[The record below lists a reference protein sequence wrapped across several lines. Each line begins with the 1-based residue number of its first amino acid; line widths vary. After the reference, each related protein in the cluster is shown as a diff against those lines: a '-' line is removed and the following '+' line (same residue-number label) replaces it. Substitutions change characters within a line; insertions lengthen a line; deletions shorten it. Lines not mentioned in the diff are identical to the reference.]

1 MWAILSG
8 IEGNLT
14 AYKAVLRDLKQQ
26 RVEVEQLYILG
37 DLIGPNPQ
45 SEALVQLV
53 RQSPHPG
60 QLQPQVC
67 MGWWEEQCF
76 NLHGLGSNAEAE
88 ELTHK
93 YDAETIQLLWHSVS
107 RETVQWL
114 RQQHFGFFEL
124 DCLLIHGS
132 TVNVSEELT
141 PETPPWKIL
150 DRLQRMGA
158 NQLFCGR
165 SGQTFE
171 YQLQQGSISST
182 VSTLDEQQFPQTIT
196 LSEKRMIG
204 VGSVGRHPRTATY
217 TLYNPYSNHVKFQ
230 TVDYNPAIKTI
241 PTHANSLSGLPMKNH

>member
-14 AYKAVLRDLKQQ
+14 AYEAVIRDIKQQ
-26 RVEVEQLYILG
+26 QLEIEQLYILG

-53 RQSPHPG
+53 QQSPKPG

-76 NLHGLGSNAEAE
+76 NLHGLGSNAEAT
-88 ELTHK
+88 ELTQK
-93 YDAETIQLLWHSVS
+93 YDAETVQLLWDSVS

-132 TVNVSEELT
+132 TVSVSEELT
-141 PETPPWKIL
+141 PETPPLKIL
-150 DRLQRMGA
+150 DRLQRVGA

-182 VSTLDEQQFPQTIT
+182 VSTLDEQKSPQTLT
-196 LSEKRMIG
+196 VSEKRMIG
-204 VGSVGRHPRTATY
+204 VGSVGRYRGTATY
-217 TLYNPYSNHVKFQ
+217 TLYNPYSNQVKFQ
-230 TVDYNPAIKTI
+230 TVDYDPAIKTI
-241 PTHANSLSGLPMKNH
+241 PTHPNSLSSLPMKNH

>member
-14 AYKAVLRDLKQQ
+14 AYEAVIRDIKQKGLDI
-26 RVEVEQLYILG
+26 EQLYIIG

-45 SEALVQLV
+45 SEALVQFI
-53 RQSPHPG
+53 RQSPQSG

-67 MGWWEEQCF
+67 VGWWEEQCF
-76 NLHGLGSNAEAE
+76 NLHGLGSDAEAT
-88 ELTHK
+88 ELIHK
-93 YDAETIQLLWHSVS
+93 YDGDTVQLLWNSVS

-132 TVNVSEELT
+132 TASVSEELT
-141 PETPPWKIL
+141 PETPPLKIL

-171 YQLQQGSISST
+171 YKLHQGSISST
-182 VSTLDEQQFPQTIT
+182 VLTLDEQKSPQTLTI
-196 LSEKRMIG
+196 SEKRMIG
-204 VGSVGRHPRTATY
+204 VGSVGRHLGTATY

-230 TVDYNPAIKTI
+230 TVHYGSAQTMN
-241 PTHANSLSGLPMKNH
+241 LS